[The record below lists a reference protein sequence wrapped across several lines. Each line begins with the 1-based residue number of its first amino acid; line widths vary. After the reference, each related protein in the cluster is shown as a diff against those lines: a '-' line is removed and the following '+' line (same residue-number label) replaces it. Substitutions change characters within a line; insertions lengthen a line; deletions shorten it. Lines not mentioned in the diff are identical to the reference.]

1 MCAVQNNVLYL
12 QRKLKDMATENEPI
26 IEKLLTEDENELI
39 EAIRNYHRAYPNGNV
54 RLKRYARDIFDL
66 LMSIYYR

>member
-1 MCAVQNNVLYL
+1 
-12 QRKLKDMATENEPI
+12 MATENEPI

-54 RLKRYARDIFDL
+54 RLKRYARDVFDL
-66 LMSIYYR
+66 LMGSCYR